1 VAALHDRGFEALL
14 RPVLARLP
22 ETVNE
27 TVANPLRV
35 AVVGRPNAGKS
46 SYINRLL
53 RSERVIVSEKP
64 GTTRDS
70 IEVPFA
76 IGRGDQARHYVLV
89 DTAGM
94 RHVHRIDS
102 AVERFSHFRAERSVG
117 EADVVVLVMDAEV
130 GPTVQDKHIAAL
142 IQERRKGCVLVV
154 NKWDLAQE
162 KGITQTRAEPALRAM
177 MPFLGHCPVIFLSAR
192 TGYNVRQSVEVIDRV
207 AAQTRL
213 RLPTGL
219 LNRTL
224 DEAAARVAAPMI
236 DGKRFK
242 LYYAVQTGVAPLS
255 LRVFVNDPKR
265 LTRAYGDFLERS
277 LRERFGLEG
286 APVVMQFRARARP
299 ENRPGAGARPDTE

>member
-1 VAALHDRGFEALL
+1 
-14 RPVLARLP
+14 
-22 ETVNE
+22 
-27 TVANPLRV
+27 
-35 AVVGRPNAGKS
+35 
-46 SYINRLL
+46 
-53 RSERVIVSEKP
+53 
-64 GTTRDS
+64 
-70 IEVPFA
+70 
-76 IGRGDQARHYVLV
+76 
-89 DTAGM
+89 
-94 RHVHRIDS
+94 
-102 AVERFSHFRAERSVG
+102 
-117 EADVVVLVMDAEV
+117 VVVLVMDAEV

-277 LRERFGLEG
+277 LRERVGLEG